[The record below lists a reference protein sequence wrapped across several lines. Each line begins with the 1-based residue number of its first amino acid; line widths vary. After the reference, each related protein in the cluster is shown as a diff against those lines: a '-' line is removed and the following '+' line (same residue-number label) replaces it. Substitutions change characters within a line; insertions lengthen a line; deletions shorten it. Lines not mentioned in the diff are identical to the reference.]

1 MSTYRTKYPDGY
13 YVYAYIRKSNLT
25 PYYIGKGL
33 GNRAWS
39 KDHNVSP
46 PIDNNYIIIIADGL
60 TELWAF
66 ALERRLIRWY
76 GRLDDNTGVLRNLT
90 DGGDGLT
97 NLSAATRKKMSISQ
111 RARAPMSLETR
122 RRMSESH
129 KGRKHTEESKLK
141 MSQNRRAS
149 GNPQQIGKTY
159 SAERVEKVRQ
169 ALLGR
174 RMTTEQRKKM
184 SEAKKGRSWED
195 IFGIEG
201 AAQRRANHKLKSSK
215 DAHLDTRG

>member
-1 MSTYRTKYPDGY
+1 MSTYRNKYPDGY

-39 KDHNVSP
+39 KDRNVSP
-46 PIDNNYIIIIADGL
+46 PTDSNFIIIVADGL

-66 ALERRLIRWY
+66 ALERQLIKWY
-76 GRLDDNTGVLRNLT
+76 GRQDNNTGILRNLT
-90 DGGDGLT
+90 DGGDGIT
-97 NLSAATRKKMSISQ
+97 NLSEATRKRMSISQ

-122 RRMSESH
+122 RKMSESR
-129 KGRKHTEESKLK
+129 KGRRHTEESKLL
-141 MSQNRRAS
+141 MSRNRKAS
-149 GNPQQIGKTY
+149 GNPHQIGQKH
-159 SAERVEKVRQ
+159 SVERIEKVRQ
-169 ALLGR
+169 SLIGR
-174 RMTTEQRKKM
+174 SMTTEQRKKM
-184 SEAKKGRSWED
+184 SDAKKGRTWEE

-201 AAQRRANHKLKSSK
+201 AAQRRANRKAKSGK